1 MDIESL
7 APPGGDLRGRVAL
20 VDDSSTNGLSALR
33 EYAPLAD
40 PIVCSSEDELFD
52 MLDNGDAAL
61 AFLSVDGDR
70 CRSLA
75 ESYRVMTTRDV
86 CVIAEHVHRSSGVRY
101 FVLAAGQWRRD
112 SLTVEP
118 GAKLGSIRLD
128 TPILGQG
135 KTSVVMELPDR
146 PGSLVR
152 ALGAI
157 SRRHLNLSKLEM
169 RPSSG
174 HYAQCTVIVDIDG
187 YANRSPVR
195 EAIDE
200 LNRLATTVHVLGAYP
215 AAMS

>member
-1 MDIESL
+1 MQRPRCCKTTDYEEASPCW
-7 APPGGDLRGRVAL
+7 ATRVRRAF
-20 VDDSSTNGLSALR
+20 SALR

-40 PIVCSSEDELFD
+40 PIVCSNEAELFQ
-52 MLDNGDAAL
+52 MLERGDVTL
-61 AFLSVDGDR
+61 AFVPVDGDR
-70 CRSLA
+70 RSVT
-75 ESYRVMTTRDV
+75 ESYEVMTAHCVT
-86 CVIAEHVHRSSGVRY
+86 VIAEHVHRSSGTRY
-101 FVLAAGQWRRD
+101 FLIAAGQWRRD
-112 SLTVEP
+112 SLEVTP
-118 GAKLGSIRLD
+118 DRQFGDIRVD
-128 TPILGQG
+128 IPILANG
-135 KTSVVMELPDR
+135 KTSVVMELPDK
-146 PGSLVR
+146 PGALVR
-152 ALGAI
+152 ALGAL